1 MKKFLKTVGLDIR
14 IFFESY
20 FWIPFLASL
29 AITVIITVIYIV
41 KYKNKNISAKHFLS
55 TIATGFAGSFY
66 FFELFYSTLFNR
78 IGTKINPLLNVFGEW
93 RIFDGESS
101 MYLNLKPIL
110 NTVLF
115 LPICVITY
123 FIAKNILNKAI
134 SHKKLFILTSLFS
147 FSTSI
152 IIELIQLVFCLGTFQ
167 VSDLVYNT
175 LGGVMGAIIFATVR
189 KLYRHIK
196 KARTQ

>member
-1 MKKFLKTVGLDIR
+1 MKTG
-14 IFFESY
+14 
-20 FWIPFLASL
+20 
-29 AITVIITVIYIV
+29 TYI
-41 KYKNKNISAKHFLS
+41 KPPGA
-55 TIATGFAGSFY
+55 
-66 FFELFYSTLFNR
+66 R
-78 IGTKINPLLNVFGEW
+78 
-93 RIFDGESS
+93 GESPDPKS
-101 MYLNLKPIL
+101 GAYRPKGDSDARRACRPKGDS
-110 NTVLF
+110 
-115 LPICVITY
+115 PRP
-123 FIAKNILNKAI
+123 
-134 SHKKLFILTSLFS
+134 HKKLFILTSLFS